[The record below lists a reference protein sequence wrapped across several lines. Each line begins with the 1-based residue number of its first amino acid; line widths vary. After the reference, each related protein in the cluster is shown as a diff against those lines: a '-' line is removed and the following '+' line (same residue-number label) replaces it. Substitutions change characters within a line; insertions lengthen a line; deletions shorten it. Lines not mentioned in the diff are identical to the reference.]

1 MDWLIDLSLC
11 RLLACLH
18 IFALH
23 VLACLH
29 VLALHVLT
37 CFHILALVQAFFYI
51 NANVQPP
58 HIQWDAPAA
67 AGPTAG
73 AVSNLPCA
81 APAPSSMS
89 VPAPFSMWGAG
100 GLGLSS
106 WFSRLLLGGGAA
118 GGASS
123 ALVAVPVGAVGGD
136 MSGPSKL
143 LGNALVGAAGSV
155 YSIAQLMFLIL
166 DALFRIIVHK
176 GEAPPHSTSCQIMCS
191 TSCQPHRV
199 SCARHCLSPPPQ
211 PIFASSSYWIG
222 LAFSLRRMP
231 DGSDVAHDWTGLVI
245 GQGACAVGLMC

>member
-1 MDWLIDLSLC
+1 MICLC
-11 RLLACLH
+11 RLLAWLH
-18 IFALH
+18 ILALH
-23 VLACLH
+23 VLAWL
-29 VLALHVLT
+29 
-37 CFHILALVQAFFYI
+37 HILGLAQAFFYI

-81 APAPSSMS
+81 AAAPSSMS
-89 VPAPFSMWGAG
+89 APGPFSMWGAG

-123 ALVAVPVGAVGGD
+123 ALVPVPVGAVGGD

-155 YSIAQLMFLIL
+155 YSIAQLMIFIL
-166 DALFRIIVHK
+166 DLLFRIIVHK
-176 GEAPPHSTSCQIMCS
+176 GEAALHVTSCAAPHV
-191 TSCQPHRV
+191 TSCAAPHV
-199 SCARHCLSPPPQ
+199 NSCAAPHVNRIAHHVHA
-211 PIFASSSYWIG
+211 IASSLLHSP
-222 LAFSLRRMP
+222 SLPPAR
-231 DGSDVAHDWTGLVI
+231 VASV
-245 GQGACAVGLMC
+245 

>member
-1 MDWLIDLSLC
+1 MICLC
-11 RLLACLH
+11 RLLAWLH
-18 IFALH
+18 ILALH
-23 VLACLH
+23 VLAWL
-29 VLALHVLT
+29 
-37 CFHILALVQAFFYI
+37 HILGLAQAFFYI

-81 APAPSSMS
+81 AAAPSSMS
-89 VPAPFSMWGAG
+89 APGPFSMWGAG

-123 ALVAVPVGAVGGD
+123 ALVPVPVGAVGGD

-155 YSIAQLMFLIL
+155 YSIAQLMIFIL
-166 DALFRIIVHK
+166 DLLFRIIVHK
-176 GEAPPHSTSCQIMCS
+176 GEAAPH
-191 TSCQPHRV
+191 V
-199 SCARHCLSPPPQ
+199 NSCAAPHVNSCAAPHVNRIAHHVHA
-211 PIFASSSYWIG
+211 IASSLLHSP
-222 LAFSLRRMP
+222 SLPPAR
-231 DGSDVAHDWTGLVI
+231 VASV
-245 GQGACAVGLMC
+245 